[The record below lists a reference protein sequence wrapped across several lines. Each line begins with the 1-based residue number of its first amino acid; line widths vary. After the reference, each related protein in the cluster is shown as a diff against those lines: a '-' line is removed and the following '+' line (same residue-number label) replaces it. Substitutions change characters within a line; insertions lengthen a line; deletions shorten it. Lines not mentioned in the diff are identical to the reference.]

1 MMYHLTTKQGGI
13 NIMTKKELNELAE
26 RNNYIPGGTK
36 QACLVVKEFLQHATP
51 VGNGFYS
58 TSSVSIDEFRKAV
71 DVLMAFAFQKK
82 DEIPERWGC
91 ETDCVKTSCPMCLG
105 EFNVDNNSLEA
116 CPYYEEEDK

>member
-1 MMYHLTTKQGGI
+1 
-13 NIMTKKELNELAE
+13 MTKKELNELAE

-58 TSSVSIDEFRKAV
+58 TSSAVTADEFRKAV
-71 DVLMAFAFQKK
+71 EVLMASAFQRD
-82 DEIPERWGC
+82 DEIPERWEC
-91 ETDCVKTSCPMCLG
+91 ESDCAKRSCLMCLG